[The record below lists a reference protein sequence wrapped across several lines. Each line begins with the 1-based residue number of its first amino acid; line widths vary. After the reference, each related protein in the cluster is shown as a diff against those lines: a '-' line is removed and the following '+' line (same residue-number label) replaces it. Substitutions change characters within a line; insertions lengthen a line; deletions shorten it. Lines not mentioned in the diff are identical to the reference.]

1 VVSRSYT
8 EEVHVPSDA
17 PTAFIAA
24 VAAMRAF
31 LPDSAFDV
39 DEEGLTVS
47 AEAPSSARSF
57 GEWVIITITP
67 EGSGALVTAESSL
80 SGPGSVSWGINR
92 VNVRGF
98 LARLEELLPVE
109 GT

>member
-1 VVSRSYT
+1 MSRSYA
-8 EEVHVPSDA
+8 EEVRVPNDSL
-17 PTAFIAA
+17 TAFSAA

-31 LPDSAFDV
+31 LPDSAIDV

-67 EGSGALVTAESSL
+67 KGSGALVTAGSTL
-80 SGPGSVSWGINR
+80 SGPGSVSWGINKG
-92 VNVRGF
+92 NVRGF
-98 LARLEELLPVE
+98 FARFEELLPDE